1 VSTRLAHLQQQAYDI
16 QNPLPDPPLPPLTA
30 EEFRAGT
37 PYVHK
42 GIHLI
47 EDESGEW
54 VYAYGH
60 EPAQR
65 FAAAVN
71 EYDDAAAGP
80 SYTFPPEEQ
89 YTRGD
94 VQHRWAVT
102 VEPADGPDGWRIDF
116 RSSNTATTPGAFPV
130 TVVSR

>member
-1 VSTRLAHLQQQAYDI
+1 VNTRQTHLQQQANDI
-16 QNPLPDPPLPPLTA
+16 QNPLPDPPLAPLTA
-30 EEFRAGT
+30 KEFNDGT
-37 PYVHK
+37 PYVHQ
-42 GIHLI
+42 GVHLV
-47 EDESGEW
+47 EDESGTW

-60 EPAQR
+60 QPAQR

-71 EYDDAAAGP
+71 EYDQKLAGS

-102 VEPADGPDGWRIDF
+102 IEPAGGPNGWRIDF
-116 RSSNTATTPGAFPV
+116 RSSNTAQTPGAFPV